1 MKCFLFVFFTLIEI
15 NIYAQQFSSDIYLS
29 DANGNSDTITLG
41 YDANATDSIDLQ
53 FSEVNI
59 VNKPWDSVFEARISP
74 LSQYVG
80 PINNFTPPYQT
91 KKQILNYNPQPPFS
105 PLSIQF
111 STPVFIEV
119 YSRMGRPFSLH
130 WNKMLFADSSRMRSG
145 FFFIN
150 GINLPRYVVDNDS
163 LIFYDWYSD
172 NSYYLKNNDTIWLL
186 GFSFFSYSEV
196 GINDNFQLQIDPI
209 IAYPNPTKGIIHIA
223 FTDNPQMNIKMQ
235 IFDITGRFI
244 RDVQVIKQKNFTL
257 DISDLQ
263 KGIYILNIKSNDE
276 FSKSIKIIKN

>member
-1 MKCFLFVFFTLIEI
+1 MVFDYFFTLIEI
-15 NIYAQQFSSDIYLS
+15 NINAQQFSFDIYLS
-29 DANGNSDTITLG
+29 DSNGNSDTITLG

-59 VNKPWDSVFEARISP
+59 VNNPWDSIFEARISP

-80 PINNFTPPYQT
+80 PINNFTPPFQS
-91 KKQILNYNPQPPFS
+91 KKQILKYNPQPPFN
-105 PLSIQF
+105 PLSIQY

-119 YSRMGRPFSLH
+119 YSRIGRPFSLH
-130 WNKMLFADSSRMRSG
+130 WNKMLFADSSRLHSG
-145 FFFIN
+145 LYFIN

-163 LIFYDWYSD
+163 LIFYNWYSD

-196 GINDNFQLQIDPI
+196 SINDNSQLQTDQI
-209 IAYPNPTKGIIHIA
+209 IAYPNPTRGIIYVA
-223 FTDNPQMNIKMQ
+223 FNDKPQKNITVQ

-244 RDVQVIKQKNFTL
+244 RDAQDINQNNYTL

-263 KGIYILNIKSNDE
+263 NGIYILNIKSNE
-276 FSKSIKIIKN
+276 KFIKLIKIMKN

>member
-1 MKCFLFVFFTLIEI
+1 MKWFLIIFFTLIEI
-15 NIYAQQFSSDIYLS
+15 NINAQQFSFDIYLS
-29 DANGNSDTITLG
+29 DSNGNSDTITLG

-59 VNKPWDSVFEARISP
+59 VNNPWDSIFEARISP

-80 PINNFTPPYQT
+80 PINNFTPPFQS
-91 KKQILNYNPQPPFS
+91 KKQILKYNPQPPFN
-105 PLSIQF
+105 PLSIQY

-119 YSRMGRPFSLH
+119 YSRIGRPFSLH
-130 WNKMLFADSSRMRSG
+130 WNKMLFADSSRLHSG
-145 FFFIN
+145 LYFIN

-163 LIFYDWYSD
+163 LIFYNWYSD

-196 GINDNFQLQIDPI
+196 SINDNSQLQADQI
-209 IAYPNPTKGIIHIA
+209 IAYPNPTKGIIYVA
-223 FTDNPQMNIKMQ
+223 FNDKPQKNITVQ

-244 RDVQVIKQKNFTL
+244 RDAQDINQNNYTL

-263 KGIYILNIKSNDE
+263 NGIYILNIKSNE
-276 FSKSIKIIKN
+276 KFIKLIKIMKN

>member
-1 MKCFLFVFFTLIEI
+1 MVFDYFFTLIEI
-15 NIYAQQFSSDIYLS
+15 NINAQQFSFDIYLS
-29 DANGNSDTITLG
+29 DSNGNSDTITLG

-59 VNKPWDSVFEARISP
+59 VNNPWDSIFDARISP

-80 PINNFTPPYQT
+80 PINNFTPPFQS
-91 KKQILNYNPQPPFS
+91 KKQILKYNPQPPFN
-105 PLSIQF
+105 PLSIQY

-119 YSRMGRPFSLH
+119 YSRIGRPFSLH
-130 WNKMLFADSSRMRSG
+130 WNKMLFADSSRLHSG
-145 FFFIN
+145 LYFIN

-163 LIFYDWYSD
+163 LIFYNWYSD

-196 GINDNFQLQIDPI
+196 SINDNSQLQADQI
-209 IAYPNPTKGIIHIA
+209 IAYPNPTKGIIYVA
-223 FTDNPQMNIKMQ
+223 FNDKPQKNITVQ

-244 RDVQVIKQKNFTL
+244 RDAQDINQNNYTL

-263 KGIYILNIKSNDE
+263 NGIYILNIKSNE
-276 FSKSIKIIKN
+276 KFIKLIKIMKN

>member
-1 MKCFLFVFFTLIEI
+1 MVFDYFFTLIEI
-15 NIYAQQFSSDIYLS
+15 NINAQQFSFDIYLS
-29 DANGNSDTITLG
+29 DSNGNSDTITLG

-59 VNKPWDSVFEARISP
+59 VNNPWDSIFDARISP

-80 PINNFTPPYQT
+80 PINNFTPPFQS
-91 KKQILNYNPQPPFS
+91 KKQILKYNPQPPFN
-105 PLSIQF
+105 PLSIQY

-119 YSRMGRPFSLH
+119 YSRIGRPFSLH
-130 WNKMLFADSSRMRSG
+130 WNKMLFADSSRLHSG
-145 FFFIN
+145 LYFIN

-163 LIFYDWYSD
+163 LIFYNWYSD

-196 GINDNFQLQIDPI
+196 SINDNSQLQTDQI
-209 IAYPNPTKGIIHIA
+209 IAYPNPTRGIIYVA
-223 FTDNPQMNIKMQ
+223 FNDKPQKNITVQ

-244 RDVQVIKQKNFTL
+244 RDAQDINQNNYTL

-263 KGIYILNIKSNDE
+263 NGIYILNIKSNE
-276 FSKSIKIIKN
+276 KFIKLIKIMKN